1 MTILPLT
8 ELEIDKATEIIQTLR
23 KSNKII
29 GLQDILIASTAIVN
43 GLTIATFNLK
53 DFERIPELK
62 ILSIK

>member
-1 MTILPLT
+1 LTILPLT